1 MVAIAILFVARVRTP
16 GERSEMAHE
25 RLDRETAVLLSS
37 LIVRGCSL
45 VWRGHYSGGAVL
57 EDIGGE
63 AVLADL
69 PAVNG
74 RLYLRC
80 VARDREERVARP

>member
-1 MVAIAILFVARVRTP
+1 
-16 GERSEMAHE
+16 MAHE
-25 RLDRETAVLLSS
+25 RLDRETAVLLAS

-45 VWRGHYSGGAVL
+45 VWRGHSSGGVVL

-63 AVLADL
+63 AVVGDL

-74 RLYLRC
+74 RRYPLHA
-80 VARDREERVARP
+80 VRDREERAAT